1 MRTGERYGTEVPL
14 IVELL
19 KAHEYLRL
27 KGLAF
32 DLVILNEHPAS
43 YLQELQ
49 HLLQQLVDTSPAQPW
64 IDKPG
69 GVFLRRSDLMPQEDQ
84 LLLRAAARAVMDAA
98 QGGLRNQL
106 SRPQRLLDEAV
117 WSTVDEFAERTTK
130 TVSSPPVEPELNWP
144 TASAG
149 LQMTG
154 GNI

>member
-1 MRTGERYGTEVPL
+1 MEVRDLWRHSDRARTRGR
-14 IVELL
+14 LL

-106 SRPQRLLDEAV
+106 SRPQRL
-117 WSTVDEFAERTTK
+117 
-130 TVSSPPVEPELNWP
+130 
-144 TASAG
+144 
-149 LQMTG
+149 
-154 GNI
+154 